1 MRGEGLMPQLDFSVF
16 PSQLFW
22 LCVTFFTM
30 LFVMSKFITPRIAE
44 MINLRKEKIDDYL
57 EKAAEIKVQ
66 AEAALDKYQQALKFA
81 TEEAN
86 QSIAKTQQDLKN
98 MIERK
103 QSDLDNELAAQIA
116 EGEKKIA
123 ASKQRAMMQ
132 VQQMAETLALD
143 VVKKLGFN
151 DLKAEDVRN
160 AVNHSVK
167 E

>member
-1 MRGEGLMPQLDFSVF
+1 MPQLDFSVF

-30 LFVMSKFITPRIAE
+30 LFVMSKFIIPRIAE

-86 QSIAKTQQDLKN
+86 QSQDLKN

-160 AVNHSVK
+160 AVYHSVK

>member
-1 MRGEGLMPQLDFSVF
+1 MPQLDFSVF

-30 LFVMSKFITPRIAE
+30 LFVMSKFIIPRIAE

-116 EGEKKIA
+116 EGRKKNCRQQA
-123 ASKQRAMMQ
+123 A
-132 VQQMAETLALD
+132 
-143 VVKKLGFN
+143 GN
-151 DLKAEDVRN
+151 DAGSANGRN
-160 AVNHSVK
+160 VSFGRGQK
-167 E
+167 TWF

>member
-1 MRGEGLMPQLDFSVF
+1 
-16 PSQLFW
+16 
-22 LCVTFFTM
+22 
-30 LFVMSKFITPRIAE
+30 MSKFIIPRIAE

-116 EGEKKIA
+116 EGEKNCRQQA
-123 ASKQRAMMQ
+123 AGNDAGSANGRNVSFGRGQ
-132 VQQMAETLALD
+132 
-143 VVKKLGFN
+143 KLGFN
-151 DLKAEDVRN
+151 DLNAEDVRN

>member
-1 MRGEGLMPQLDFSVF
+1 MPQLDFSVF

-30 LFVMSKFITPRIAE
+30 LFVMSKFIIPRIAE

-116 EGEKKIA
+116 EGEKKNC
-123 ASKQRAMMQ
+123 R
-132 VQQMAETLALD
+132 QQTT
-143 VVKKLGFN
+143 GN
-151 DLKAEDVRN
+151 DAGSANGRNVSFGCGQKAWF
-160 AVNHSVK
+160 
-167 E
+167 

>member
-1 MRGEGLMPQLDFSVF
+1 MPQLDFSVF

-30 LFVMSKFITPRIAE
+30 LFVMSKFIIPRIAE

-116 EGEKKIA
+116 

-151 DLKAEDVRN
+151 DLNAEDVRN

>member
-1 MRGEGLMPQLDFSVF
+1 
-16 PSQLFW
+16 
-22 LCVTFFTM
+22 
-30 LFVMSKFITPRIAE
+30 
-44 MINLRKEKIDDYL
+44 
-57 EKAAEIKVQ
+57 
-66 AEAALDKYQQALKFA
+66 
-81 TEEAN
+81 
-86 QSIAKTQQDLKN
+86 

-151 DLKAEDVRN
+151 DLNAEDVRN